1 MVFPDGQRA
10 PPHVLFSSTA
20 LSVQPASLS
29 VIPLRQQRKAAME
42 AAPYRDGLAVPV
54 RSAVCPAR
62 LADRRRRAHARARPQ
77 AWSTAACRWWRCRTS
92 SPRTCRAHRGRPRL
106 PAAAAA
112 ARRGAAGGARGG
124 PLPLC
129 VRARRHPPALAL
141 QARVLTAVC
150 TRVCMRVVPP
160 FPGASKGL
168 GALAGCRRVNALA
181 SVRRDDYVFASGH
194 AVRGFVQ
201 CCYTGP
207 ECVR

>member
-92 SPRTCRAHRGRPRL
+92 SPRTWPSPPRTTSPSSRRRCRPARSSWRPPWRASASL
-106 PAAAAA
+106 C
-112 ARRGAAGGARGG
+112 ARSA
-124 PLPLC
+124 
-129 VRARRHPPALAL
+129 PPASAGI
-141 QARVLTAVC
+141 AGRVLTAVC
-150 TRVCMRVVPP
+150 ARVCMRVVLP
-160 FPGASKGL
+160 FLGASKEL
-168 GALAGCRRVNALA
+168 GALAGLRQFNALA
-181 SVRRDDYVFASGH
+181 SVRRVGYMFASGH

-201 CCYTGP
+201 CCFTGP
-207 ECVR
+207 ECTR